1 MGTTFMANTY
11 QTANTAPNVLFE
23 LLAAGVLTSVFVPT
37 FVEFIVARRR
47 DEGWVVADILSTA
60 AILALCVLSVLLA
73 LAAPLVMR
81 LLTIGVQDRALR
93 ADEIATGASLLRLFA
108 PQVVLYGVGMI
119 MTAALHA
126 HRRFGLAAA
135 APIFNN
141 IIVIG
146 VYLAYAQMRGDSP
159 PSVHSVGTDEIWLL
173 GLGTTAGVLA
183 MTAVLVVPLR
193 RLGWRF
199 RPRWD
204 PHHPVLRK
212 SARLGVWALG
222 YAGGYQAGLIVVLVL
237 ANRIEGGVAA
247 YQWAYTFF
255 YLPHALFSVPI
266 FSVLF
271 TAMAEHVARSELE
284 AVSDRIRSGLQML
297 LFLLIPLSI
306 GLVAVAQPLARL
318 TLLLGVMTPS
328 GAALV
333 GRVLAGFAIGLPTYS
348 IFLVYTRAFY
358 AIGET
363 KVPALLNA
371 LSVLVA
377 SVSGAALFYLAPSR
391 WSVPGLAVGH
401 SLGFGVGAWLLAR
414 AFERRTPGVKGVEA
428 MSVVRSAGA
437 GLLTLLVLVPAAAQ
451 ALDAGS
457 RLTTGLWLALGAA
470 GGTLIYLGVMLGLGS
485 EEPQRIAKLVTQR
498 RNPGPTAKDG

>member
-1 MGTTFMANTY
+1 MANTY

-37 FVEFIVARRR
+37 FVEFIVSRRR

-60 AILALCVLSVLLA
+60 AVLALCGLSLLLA

-81 LLTIGVQDRALR
+81 LLTIGVEDGPVR
-93 ADEIATGASLLRLFA
+93 ADEIRVGASLLRLFA
-108 PQVVLYGVGMI
+108 PQVILYGAGMI

-141 IIVIG
+141 VVVIV
-146 VYLAYAQMRGDSP
+146 VYLAYARMRSGSP
-159 PSVHSVGTDEIWLL
+159 PSIHTVDPAEIWLL

-183 MTAVLVVPLR
+183 MTAVLLPPLR

-204 PHHPVLRK
+204 PHHPVLRR

-255 YLPHALFSVPI
+255 YMPHALLSVPI

-271 TAMAEHVARSELE
+271 TAMSEHVAKGEPQ
-284 AVSDRIRSGLQML
+284 AVAERIRSGLSML
-297 LFLLIPLSI
+297 LFLLIPVAI
-306 GLVAVAQPLARL
+306 ALVAIAQPLARL
-318 TLLLGVMTPS
+318 TLLFGVMTPV
-328 GAALV
+328 GAGLV
-333 GRVLAGFAIGLPTYS
+333 GRVLAAFAIGLPTFS

-363 KVPALLNA
+363 KVPALLNGVA
-371 LSVLVA
+371 VLVA
-377 SVSGAALFYLAPSR
+377 SVSGAVLFLVFPSR
-391 WSVPGLAVGH
+391 WAVPGLALGH
-401 SLGFGVGAWLLAR
+401 SLGFAVGAWMLAL
-414 AFERRTPGVKGVEA
+414 AFRRRHPGVGGVPIGVA
-428 MSVVRSAGA
+428 IRSTAA
-437 GLLTLLVLVPAAAQ
+437 GLSMLVFLVPASARALATGGRLGTAAW
-451 ALDAGS
+451 LILGGVAGS
-457 RLTTGLWLALGAA
+457 V
-470 GGTLIYLGVMLGLGS
+470 IYLMGMLALGS
-485 EEPQRIAKLVTQR
+485 EEPRRIAALVGGR
-498 RNPGPTAKDG
+498 SKPGAGAKDG